1 MITELVMML
10 AIVLGGIAI
19 ARFLKI
25 ESIWLAF
32 PAGLIGTMVLRGVS
46 FTLMYPLGMQLAS
59 KWVFV
64 ALALGLFAWVA
75 WRDRASL
82 LNYLWLPTA
91 MGALAVFATRVV
103 GILHT
108 GHSDSRWILIVVRVM
123 QQGDSLDILSDSNV
137 FKRGLIFPLMTAMGA
152 TKEFLTS
159 LTPYSYAALISL
171 GVALLQLLLK
181 GYSKR
186 AIWYS
191 VVPMLAVLFSTT
203 MWWRAIFYVNS
214 HLFMGILIATVLVV
228 SLMAIRR
235 GSLLNTEFALLLMS
249 SYSFGMVR
257 SEGILISLMVL
268 LPLFSQHWLKRT
280 QLIALLIAPAVSLTA
295 WVTFYD
301 NYILQATRLPWFG
314 FLIVLCLVSVV
325 PALKWFDWLRQ
336 RAIGIGI
343 WALVAVLTILSILF
357 PISMFTGWYAQFI
370 NLVGTKGL
378 WGYLFV
384 VLAIFFIVG
393 ISKHYSL
400 EHKIMLRMSG
410 LLFLAFLASKT
421 LDDAALGKPGLGR
434 IGWADSLNRM
444 WIHIVVILAVTAI
457 ASLANKFEPQVAKGR
472 EK

>member
-1 MITELVMML
+1 
-10 AIVLGGIAI
+10 
-19 ARFLKI
+19 
-25 ESIWLAF
+25 
-32 PAGLIGTMVLRGVS
+32 
-46 FTLMYPLGMQLAS
+46 
-59 KWVFV
+59 
-64 ALALGLFAWVA
+64 
-75 WRDRASL
+75 
-82 LNYLWLPTA
+82 
-91 MGALAVFATRVV
+91 VV

-268 LPLFSQHWLKRT
+268 LPLFSQQWLKRT
-280 QLIALLIAPAVSLTA
+280 HLIALLIAPAVSLTV